1 MRNRMYGGVRGRK
14 TKVGRKLLRF
24 PPTRSRPNVT
34 AVKKSMKGFDRRA
47 RERSELG
54 GRGRG
59 IAADGPRHTQPTQG
73 WRDGGR
79 GGFLKW
85 RACERTKKYGCA
97 GYLGFN
103 KNNGLRPQK
112 HADESALKNNAA
124 LKKWLARREGFF
136 GDSENNPKMGRKESE
151 NICLRMDWL

>member
-1 MRNRMYGGVRGRK
+1 
-14 TKVGRKLLRF
+14 
-24 PPTRSRPNVT
+24 
-34 AVKKSMKGFDRRA
+34 MKGFDRRA

-79 GGFLKW
+79 GGFLNW
-85 RACERTKKYGCA
+85 RACERNKKYGCA

-112 HADESALKNNAA
+112 HADESALKNNAS
-124 LKKWLARREGFF
+124 LKKKAARSKRDFLDSENNPKIGRKETENIWLRGVNENFL
-136 GDSENNPKMGRKESE
+136 DSENNPKMGRNYPKMPT
-151 NICLRMDWL
+151 NGLARTCLREVERRFSL